1 MLVKYFE
8 DQIIRKKVS
17 TESQNTLP
25 HSNVA
30 SSQVDMIPQIS
41 VRDPQVLNST
51 KGRPKGATRNKS
63 PLEEPKKRTCSYCHE
78 KGHYITG
85 CPKKK
90 VIRKN
95 HCVLMIHVLLIV
107 VFLCV
112 TGR

>member
-8 DQIIRKKVS
+8 DQIIRKKA

-25 HSNVA
+25 HSNVV

-41 VRDPQVLNST
+41 VRDPQVLNAT

-78 KGHYITG
+78 KGHYISS

-90 VIRKN
+90 VIRKI
-95 HCVLMIHVLLIV
+95 HWVLMIHDFLIV